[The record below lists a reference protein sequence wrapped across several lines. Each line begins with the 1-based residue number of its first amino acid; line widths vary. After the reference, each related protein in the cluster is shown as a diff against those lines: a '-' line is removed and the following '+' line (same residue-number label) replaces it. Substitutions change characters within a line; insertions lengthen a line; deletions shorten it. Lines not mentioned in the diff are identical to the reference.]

1 VASGCFSNRQSCHHV
16 HFASLQGSPMHDA
29 SVLTTF
35 EDVLA
40 AAALKILQCTM
51 G

>member
-1 VASGCFSNRQSCHHV
+1 MQ
-16 HFASLQGSPMHDA
+16 DA

-35 EDVLA
+35 EDVMA